1 MQFSIKTIGFTF
13 FKGGGVQA
21 FQTWKH
27 DFDLWVGG
35 DCLDM
40 YQQLEGGFG
49 SMRAILPIL
58 GLGEK
63 NGSKTETLKNGRVIP
78 IQSWGKSGV
87 LAYFGLKIGY
97 FGHIYWDMDF
107 KFVLPII
114 YINIEGQT
122 QLEVN

>member
-1 MQFSIKTIGFTF
+1 
-13 FKGGGVQA
+13 
-21 FQTWKH
+21 
-27 DFDLWVGG
+27 
-35 DCLDM
+35 M

-114 YINIEGQT
+114 YINIEEQT
-122 QLEVN
+122 